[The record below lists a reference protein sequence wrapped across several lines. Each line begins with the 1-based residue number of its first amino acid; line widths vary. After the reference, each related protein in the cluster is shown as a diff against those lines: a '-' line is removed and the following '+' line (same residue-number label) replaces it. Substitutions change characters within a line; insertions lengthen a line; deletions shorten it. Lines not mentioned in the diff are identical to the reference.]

1 MKLKINYWKVKVVE
15 EICTGFSVLENEYTG
30 LHDMKIY
37 SALTNN
43 VNVLGNISS
52 NLLLSQEILFS

>member
-43 VNVLGNISS
+43 VNVLVNIISK
-52 NLLLSQEILFS
+52 LLFS